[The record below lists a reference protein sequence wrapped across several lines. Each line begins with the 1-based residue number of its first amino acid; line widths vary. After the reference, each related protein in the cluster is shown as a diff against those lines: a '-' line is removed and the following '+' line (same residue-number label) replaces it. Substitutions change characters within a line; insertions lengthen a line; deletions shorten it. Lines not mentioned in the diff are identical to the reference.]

1 MITTSSFVSP
11 VYKLFKLG
19 RLDYKVENLTVGND
33 NIYDRAF
40 ADLHGCL
47 DLLSYADSYIER
59 HFTEVIF
66 LMPCL
71 VADLSFRCLS
81 VMSFMA
87 WDLSRW
93 RH

>member
-1 MITTSSFVSP
+1 MITTSSFVFP

-19 RLDYKVENLTVGND
+19 RLDYKVENLKGGNN

-66 LMPCL
+66 LILMPWSM
-71 VADLSFRCLS
+71 ADFFSS
-81 VMSFMA
+81 GA
-87 WDLSRW
+87 
-93 RH
+93 